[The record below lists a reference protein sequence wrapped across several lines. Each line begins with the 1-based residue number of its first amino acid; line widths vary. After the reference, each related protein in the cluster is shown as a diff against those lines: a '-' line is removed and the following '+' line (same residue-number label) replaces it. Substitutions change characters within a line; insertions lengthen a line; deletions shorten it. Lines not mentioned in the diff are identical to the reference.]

1 MVEQI
6 MLIFIITFKLQIAAP
21 IICSKVI

>member
-6 MLIFIITFKLQIAAP
+6 MLIFIITLKLQFGAP
-21 IICSKVI
+21 IICSKTI